1 MSHITID
8 TEKCVRCGDC
18 ADLCPV
24 RVYSHTT
31 PPCQN
36 ACPIGT
42 DAEGYLSLIAQ
53 GDFEAAL
60 ALNRRVNPLPLTVG
74 RICSH
79 PCESKCHRDQVDEP
93 IAICSL
99 KRFVGDVELQK
110 GAHRAPARLPQ
121 TRADKV
127 AVVGSG
133 PAGLAAAQTLAAM
146 GYPVTIF

>member
-79 PCESKCHRDQVDEP
+79 PCESNWKAKVISVEW
-93 IAICSL
+93 ICS
-99 KRFVGDVELQK
+99 
-110 GAHRAPARLPQ
+110 PW
-121 TRADKV
+121 
-127 AVVGSG
+127 
-133 PAGLAAAQTLAAM
+133 
-146 GYPVTIF
+146 IFTAC